1 VQLQGILNLKV
12 STKYLI
18 VIRVI
23 NNYKKLEKMED
34 REYKNVSAITLAAGL
49 VY

>member
-12 STKYLI
+12 STKYLT
-18 VIRVI
+18 VIRVF
-23 NNYKKLEKMED
+23 NSYKKLEKMED
-34 REYKNVSAITLAAGL
+34 REYKNVSDITLAAGL